1 MKGLLSNI
9 VVVVN
14 GAESSIAAVKY
25 AISLRKATGC
35 KVTAV
40 YVIDTHTI
48 KQLAHARIFIAEES
62 AEYERELESTGRH
75 YLSFVEELA
84 RSKALTVETR
94 LLRGSIASEV
104 VRCADEAK
112 ADCILLGSFE
122 RDTVFRDVIVEAS
135 RDILRIAPCSVL
147 IVRAR
152 DAEQAFK
159 SI

>member
-1 MKGLLSNI
+1 MKGLLSSI

-25 AISLRKATGC
+25 AISMQKAYGS

-40 YVIDTHTI
+40 YVVDTHTI
-48 KQLAHARIFIAEES
+48 RQLAHARIFIAEES

-75 YLSFVEELA
+75 YLAFVEELA
-84 RSKALTVETR
+84 RTKGLAVETR
-94 LLRGSIASEV
+94 LVRGSIASEV
-104 VRCADEAK
+104 VRCADETG

-135 RDILRIAPCSVL
+135 REILRFAHCSVL
-147 IVRAR
+147 IVRSR

-159 SI
+159 AV